1 MKAWFACL
9 LDWLLACLLACLLWL
24 HFCILPRFWVTIWLT
39 NMWVSLRCHGFL
51 IYVLEWLLCFDLCLC
66 NACIC
71 FCFHSGIM
79 VLTQFLHAECKL
91 ISSWDNYYLSLTV
104 VVLFMT
110 KAQQAVV
117 QEDVWKR
124 KRHWWAVRR
133 LL

>member
-1 MKAWFACL
+1 MHML
-9 LDWLLACLLACLLWL
+9 
-24 HFCILPRFWVTIWLT
+24 
-39 NMWVSLRCHGFL
+39 
-51 IYVLEWLLCFDLCLC
+51 
-66 NACIC
+66 
-71 FCFHSGIM
+71 CFHSGIM

-110 KAQQAVV
+110 NAQQAVV

-133 LL
+133 LLYVVTIGEVNDILWYILSDLIFSDLTSQRE